1 MFFYPSDIFHFHSF
15 VCPLGSQLGSL
26 LQKCDPDRRAQNSFK
41 NRLCFFTHQA
51 FPIFISV
58 AVPWDPSLDPRG
70 KSVILTDA
78 RKIHI
83 NVVYVFYPSDIFHE
97 RSFGCPLG
105 SRLGPLLKK
114 CNPDMCM
121 QHSRKSRLRFIANQ
135 NFAIFVPLA
144 VSWDP
149 ILVKLCRGA
158 ILTIILGVGN
168 P

>member
-1 MFFYPSDIFHFHSF
+1 MLFYPSDISHFH
-15 VCPLGSQLGSL
+15 
-26 LQKCDPDRRAQNSFK
+26 
-41 NRLCFFTHQA
+41 
-51 FPIFISV
+51 
-58 AVPWDPSLDPRG
+58 
-70 KSVILTDA
+70 
-78 RKIHI
+78 
-83 NVVYVFYPSDIFHE
+83 
-97 RSFGCPLG
+97 SFGCPLG

-121 QHSRKSRLRFIANQ
+121 QHSRKSRLRFIADQ
-135 NFAIFVPLA
+135 NFAILVPLA